1 MPIKL
6 VILDIDG
13 TLVSKQAGITESVLE
28 AIQQAQSLGVQ
39 FALATGRMYRS
50 ALPFY
55 QQIASTLPL
64 ISYQGALIKNPQ
76 DGRVL
81 LHYPVSVPRTLEVL
95 EYFENQSL
103 AVHLYIN
110 DHLYVRSMTAA
121 SQRYGER
128 TGVEPQV
135 VGDLRSVLT
144 AEPTKVLALTSNEMV
159 TDQVLGE
166 LAERYRPEELYLTKS
181 DPTFV
186 EVANP
191 LANKGLAVKFLAEQC
206 LNFLPEEVMTVGD
219 QQNDVEMLEYA
230 GIGVAMGNASPKVQ
244 AFSNWV
250 APSVTE
256 DGVAAAIQ
264 KFILS

>member
-13 TLVSKQAGITESVLE
+13 TLIGKQTGITEPVLE
-28 AIQQAQSLGVQ
+28 AIQQAQALGVQ

-50 ALPFY
+50 ALPYY

-64 ISYQGALIKNPQ
+64 ISYQGALIKNPL

-81 LHYPVSVPRTLEVL
+81 LHYPVSVARTLEVL
-95 EYFENQSL
+95 EYLEEQSL

-110 DHLYVRSMTAA
+110 DHLYVRSMTPA
-121 SQRYGER
+121 SQLYGER
-128 TGVEPQV
+128 TGVEVQV
-135 VGDLRSVLT
+135 VGDLRSILT
-144 AEPTKVLALTSNEMV
+144 AEPTKVLALTSGEVV
-159 TDQVLGE
+159 TDQVLAE
-166 LAERYRPEELYLTKS
+166 LASRYRSDELYLTKS

-206 LNFLPEEVMTVGD
+206 LNLMPEEVMTVGD
-219 QQNDVEMLEYA
+219 QQNDVEMLQYA
-230 GIGVAMGNASPKVQ
+230 GIGVAMGNATPKVQ
-244 AFSNWV
+244 AFANWV
-250 APSVTE
+250 APSVRE